1 MDLVSRS
8 RRRRRK
14 NKTERLVGRRKGKEG
29 GNQYFKAWFY
39 TGQSCLKS
47 KHLHRAGNFILY
59 IWITN
64 VLKAVSWCPV
74 IKHPKLPSTD
84 SLSKWRTFSFLPPFV
99 PLYSSAFFSFISS
112 LFHSS
117 FFPLLLSVYFLSF
130 LRRVKFAHLFFC
142 FLIAVSP
149 YVFI

>member
-1 MDLVSRS
+1 MQVVCGLGLRS
-8 RRRRRK
+8 RRRRK

-74 IKHPKLPSTD
+74 IKHPSCPVLTAFQNEEHSASCLLL
-84 SLSKWRTFSFLPPFV
+84 SLFTPLLSFPSFLP
-99 PLYSSAFFSFISS
+99 YSII
-112 LFHSS
+112 LSS
-117 FFPLLLSVYFLSF
+117 FSSFLSISC
-130 LRRVKFAHLFFC
+130 L
-142 FLIAVSP
+142 S
-149 YVFI
+149 